1 MSLPLILIIIAV
13 LEAVILALLLIRQI
27 FVKKRRDIDL
37 AAMSRLK
44 DTAER
49 HTTAFSTIAE
59 ELAES
64 ERAGTRLSRNIQKTL
79 MFSSDISAHAEKNLG
94 TAKQLRDDVTE
105 GSSAVEQITATIE
118 SQGRQVTEQLKA
130 VETTTKAMAEIDE
143 ALRNVS
149 RIASERLEATET
161 LVQVTGLGNGKVTDT
176 DKVIRSVAGKVNDVS
191 ELISVINGIA
201 SKTNLLAMN
210 AAIEAAHA
218 GDAGRG
224 FAVVAEEIRNL
235 ATSTSENARTIS
247 TTLGELVEQIDEA
260 SATSRASGEAF
271 VEIDKGVRSVTES
284 FRDIDGLTSE
294 ISGRSRE
301 VVESAN
307 YLRDISGQTVE
318 SMEEM
323 GVGFREIGKILSSSM
338 SIADGLDES
347 MEHLT
352 DKVRLINLI
361 STKISE
367 SYLRSSRSLQRFGE
381 MVSAQ
386 LSGNHTPVAERMSM
400 SNIILGHINWVAK
413 ARAMMDG
420 TLTSKDSKLT
430 DPRACELGK
439 WLDSVNEENTVVDK
453 KMSNLRRAHDEL
465 HDTFKHLLAMM
476 ETGDRNEAVA
486 AYGRLL
492 EISNRVVQ
500 ILTTIGYDDFIKW
513 DPTLSVG
520 IEKFDT
526 HHQKL
531 IGLINRLY
539 VNMESGEGEDV
550 LRKTL
555 GELVDYTDYHF
566 QAEQD
571 TFAAY
576 GYPDR
581 VEHTRRHDEL
591 MLKARSLRDGLES
604 GDSIL
609 TNEVLDFLQDWVTN
623 HILKTDRQYTEFLS
637 GKVS

>member
-1 MSLPLILIIIAV
+1 MSLQLILFIIAV
-13 LEAVILALLLIRQI
+13 LEAVILAFLLVRGKI
-27 FVKKRRDIDL
+27 VKKRRDIDL
-37 AAMSRLK
+37 AAMGELK
-44 DTAER
+44 DIVDRNAA
-49 HTTAFSTIAE
+49 AFSTIAE

-118 SQGRQVTEQLKA
+118 SQGRQATEQLKA
-130 VETTTKAMAEIDE
+130 VETTTMAMAEIDE

-149 RIASERLEATET
+149 RIASERLKATET
-161 LVQVTGLGNGKVTDT
+161 LVQVTSLGNGKVNDT
-176 DKVIRSVAGKVNDVS
+176 DQVIRSVAGKVSDVS

-235 ATSTSENARTIS
+235 ATSTSANARTIS

-260 SATSRASGEAF
+260 GETSRASGEAF

-284 FRDIDGLTSE
+284 FRDIEGLTSE

-307 YLRDISGQTVE
+307 YLRNISGQTVE
-318 SMEEM
+318 SMDEM
-323 GVGFREIGKILSSSM
+323 GVGSREIGKILTSSM

-352 DKVRLINLI
+352 DKVRGINLI

-367 SYLRSSRSLQRFGE
+367 SYLRSNRSLERFGE
-381 MVSAQ
+381 TVSAQ
-386 LSGNHTPVAERMSM
+386 LSGDYTPVAERMSM

-413 ARAMMDG
+413 ARAIMDG
-420 TLTSKDSKLT
+420 TLSPDDADLT
-430 DPRACELGK
+430 DSRACELGK
-439 WLDSVNEENTVVDK
+439 WLEKPGDEKILTNGK
-453 KMSNLRRAHDEL
+453 ISNLRQTHDEL
-465 HDTFKHLLAMM
+465 HDTLKHLLTRVEA
-476 ETGDRNEAVA
+476 GDRNEAIA

-492 EISNRVVQ
+492 EISNKVVQ

-520 IEKFDT
+520 IEVFDG

-539 VNMESGEGEDV
+539 VKMESGEGEDV

-555 GELVDYTDYHF
+555 GELIDYTDYHF
-566 QAEQD
+566 QAEQEA
-571 TFAAY
+571 FNAHE
-576 GYPDR
+576 YPDR
-581 VEHTRRHDEL
+581 VEHNRRHDEL
-591 MLKARSLRDGLES
+591 LSKARSLRDALES
-604 GDSIL
+604 DQSVL

-623 HILKTDRQYTEFLS
+623 HILKTDRQYTEFLT